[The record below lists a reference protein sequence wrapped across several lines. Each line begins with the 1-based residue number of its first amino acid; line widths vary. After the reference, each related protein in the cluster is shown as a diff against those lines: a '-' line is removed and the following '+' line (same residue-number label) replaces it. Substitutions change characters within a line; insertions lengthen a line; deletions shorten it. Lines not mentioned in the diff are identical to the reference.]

1 MKSLL
6 LIQLI
11 AIITVS
17 SDCPG
22 KSEGFNLTSMGV
34 KVTKLAWEL
43 KCDFRHLLQAVI
55 VVSQWVGKTML
66 FRVLLFYGSWK

>member
-55 VVSQWVGKTML
+55 VLFSQWVGKTML
-66 FRVLLFYGSWK
+66 IRVLLFYGS